1 MATVLV
7 VDDDEGIRQIVA
19 LILQQRGHETLL
31 ACNGL
36 EALMVYSSY
45 RRNFDLVLTDV
56 DMPQMD
62 GIELAARIRARDP
75 YKKIL
80 LMSGRASEDDR
91 IPKDYTLISKP
102 FLPNQLL
109 AAIDRELNI

>member
-19 LILQQRGHETLL
+19 LILQQNGHQALL

-45 RRNFDLVLTDV
+45 RASFDLVLTDV

-62 GIELAARIRARDP
+62 GIELAARIRAGDP

-80 LMSGRASEDDR
+80 LMSGRSFGRSQDPQRIYPDHKAVSTKSASGRD
-91 IPKDYTLISKP
+91 
-102 FLPNQLL
+102 
-109 AAIDRELNI
+109 